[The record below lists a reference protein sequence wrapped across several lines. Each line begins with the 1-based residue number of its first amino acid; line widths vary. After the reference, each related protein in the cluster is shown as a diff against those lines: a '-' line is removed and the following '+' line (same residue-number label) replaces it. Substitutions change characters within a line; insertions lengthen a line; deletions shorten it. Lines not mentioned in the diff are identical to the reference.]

1 MGKPVKVIDLA
12 RKLLSFYGLNEKTQ
26 NDPDGIEIKI
36 TGLKKGEKLHEEL
49 LTNKNSISTINEN
62 LMIANEEDKIKVSFE
77 EFKILLNEI
86 IENNS
91 ESYLIEKL
99 KELNL

>member
-1 MGKPVKVIDLA
+1 
-12 RKLLSFYGLNEKTQ
+12 
-26 NDPDGIEIKI
+26 
-36 TGLKKGEKLHEEL
+36 
-49 LTNKNSISTINEN
+49 
-62 LMIANEEDKIKVSFE
+62 MIANEEDKIKVSFE